1 MRNDERIGAT
11 IHDVARE
18 AGVSTATVSRVINDH
33 PVVSEETRRRVR
45 SAIESLS
52 YNPNQA
58 ARSLKTRVSK
68 TVGVIVPE
76 LASDFF
82 MLLVETMEHK
92 LAARG
97 YSLLVCSS
105 YENVEEEKRRLTLLM
120 EKLADAI
127 VMIPATDRGGH
138 LHAVQSRGI
147 PLVFIDRIAT
157 GCRPDAVLVDNEKGA
172 FEATSA
178 LIADGYRRVGFI
190 GGDLH
195 VSTMRERY
203 EGYRRAMKKAG
214 LKMEKEFVRLGP
226 PHVEWGYRA
235 MREMS
240 ELPDRPE
247 AFFIVNLYTH
257 IGATDYLMSRGGR
270 VGGGVEPLD
279 GRRSVRNAGS
289 PRPRGGV
296 EPRPRGGVVFAAFD
310 EMHYS
315 PLLRFC
321 RYAVAQ
327 PIAEMGAAAARLVLE
342 RIEGRRRGEPVVQR
356 LPTKLIR
363 H

>member
-1 MRNDERIGAT
+1 MKNNDRVGAT
-11 IHDVARE
+11 IHDVAKR

-33 PVVSEETRRRVR
+33 PAVAEQTRRKVR

-58 ARSLKTRVSK
+58 ARSLKTRASK

-76 LASDFF
+76 LSSDFF
-82 MLLVETMEHK
+82 MLLVETMERE
-92 LAARG
+92 LAVHG

-105 YENVEEEKRRLTLLM
+105 YENVDEEKRRIGLLT
-120 EKLADAI
+120 ERLADAI
-127 VMIPATDRGGH
+127 VIIPATDRGGH
-138 LHAVQSRGI
+138 LRPVQSRGT
-147 PLVFIDRIAT
+147 PLILIDRTAA
-157 GCRPDAVLVDNEKGA
+157 GCRADAVLVDNEGGA

-190 GGDLH
+190 GGDPH
-195 VSTMRERY
+195 VSTSLERY
-203 EGYRRAMKKAG
+203 KGYRKAMKKAG
-214 LKMEKEFVRLGP
+214 LAMEKEFVRFGP
-226 PHVEWGYRA
+226 PHVEWGFRA
-235 MREMS
+235 MEEMAG
-240 ELPDRPE
+240 LPKRPE

-257 IGATDYLMSRGGR
+257 IGATDYLLSRGR
-270 VGGGVEPLD
+270 RYSGGI
-279 GRRSVRNAGS
+279 
-289 PRPRGGV
+289 
-296 EPRPRGGVVFAAFD
+296 VFAAFD

-315 PLLRFC
+315 PLLQFC

-342 RIEGRRRGEPVVQR
+342 RINGTRRGEPVVQR
-356 LPTKLIR
+356 LATKLIR

>member
-1 MRNDERIGAT
+1 MRNNERTGAT

-33 PVVSEETRRRVR
+33 PIVSEKARRKVR
-45 SAIESLS
+45 SAIENLS

-58 ARSLKTRVSK
+58 ARSLKTGVSK

-82 MLLVETMEHK
+82 MLLAETMEHK
-92 LAARG
+92 LAVHG

-105 YENVEEEKRRLTLLM
+105 YENVEEEKRRLTLLT

-127 VMIPATDRGGH
+127 VMIPATDKGRH

-147 PLVFIDRIAT
+147 PLIFIDRIAT
-157 GCRPDAVLVDNEKGA
+157 GCRADAVLVDNEGGA

-178 LIADGYRRVGFI
+178 LIADGFRRVGFI
-190 GGDLH
+190 GGDPH
-195 VSTMRERY
+195 VSTSLERY
-203 EGYRRAMKKAG
+203 QGYRNAMKKAG
-214 LKMEKEFVRLGP
+214 LKMEKEFVRFGP
-226 PHVEWGYRA
+226 PHFEWGYRA
-235 MREMS
+235 MEEMS
-240 ELPDRPE
+240 ALPNRPD

-257 IGATDYLMSRGGR
+257 IGATDYLLSRGGR
-270 VGGGVEPLD
+270 
-279 GRRSVRNAGS
+279 AGS
-289 PRPRGGV
+289 GV

-315 PLLRFC
+315 PLLQFC

-356 LPTKLIR
+356 LSTKLIR